1 MQIMKKMRDEA
12 AKSPASGPASHSLS
26 SPAANTE
33 MNNSASKQNSS
44 AKDEL
49 RASDGTDAAAAA
61 RRDSVSERT
70 SDPSASEASVSYL
83 LTL

>member
-49 RASDGTDAAAAA
+49 RASDGTDAAAA